1 VPSTIDDNQAM
12 IRELQSKT
20 ITKMFAQINQDRR
33 EAERRKTCYE
43 QREREQKDQEVT
55 KMKSIKVGEKIREWR
70 NEWVTGE
77 TLVAREGVDNKRI
90 I

>member
-1 VPSTIDDNQAM
+1 
-12 IRELQSKT
+12 
-20 ITKMFAQINQDRR
+20 
-33 EAERRKTCYE
+33 
-43 QREREQKDQEVT
+43 
-55 KMKSIKVGEKIREWR
+55 MKSIKVGEKIREWR